1 MTTSKP
7 NYSRYKRG
15 QIWRIFKDPKET
27 RERIE
32 NKDNHLQEKTRTW
45 LIVSVDISNDNAP
58 ILNCVAMSTK
68 MRELPCHVKVT
79 MEGFVCN
86 VLCEHIMT
94 VNKSDLSNAEF
105 VGVLDEPSMQRVEVA
120 LANQLGLSIQV
131 PSLEVL
137 KGFIEKLANMKAQE
151 MRVREKQVTD
161 TVVLDIASKLED
173 IFNLAKT
180 DSDEID
186 SVAEIVEAVTK
197 KEIEVPKEEGAP
209 EETVETPPTPV
220 KQNDSR
226 RNKWTEEAMRQFMSD
241 FEKFSSEEMQK
252 RYGMSMKSLY
262 TTRSRFKG
270 LLGETKQ

>member
-1 MTTSKP
+1 MMNKP

-45 LIVSVDISNDNAP
+45 LIVSVDVSNDNAP

-79 MEGFVCN
+79 MDGFVCN

-94 VNKSDLSNAEF
+94 INKSDLSNAEF

-161 TVVLDIASKLED
+161 SVVLDIASKLED
-173 IFNLAKT
+173 IFDISKT
-180 DSDEID
+180 NPID
-186 SVAEIVEAVTK
+186 TVAEIVETITPKVVIPE
-197 KEIEVPKEEGAP
+197 EIEAPKETI
-209 EETVETPPTPV
+209 ETSSSAPV
-220 KQNDSR
+220 KQNDTR

-241 FEKFSSEEMQK
+241 FEKFSSEEMQA

-270 LLGETKQ
+270 LLSESK